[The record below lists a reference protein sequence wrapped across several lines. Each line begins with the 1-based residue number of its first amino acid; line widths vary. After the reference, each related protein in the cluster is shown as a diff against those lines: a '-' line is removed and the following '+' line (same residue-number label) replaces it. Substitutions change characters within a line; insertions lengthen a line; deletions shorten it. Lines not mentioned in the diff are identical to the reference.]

1 MCYSLQG
8 RKPQRKGIYLM
19 HFIESCVV
27 FSSRWEQR
35 GLGGRE
41 LKPVPLLTS
50 ATRKA
55 LKARKGKQLLRGRY
69 PVLLSSPQRRKAS
82 PGPCM
87 CRLPW
92 VRASQR
98 TAGLWCA
105 LTFQEKAESSVLS
118 ILAQHRERLRADLF
132 LQKQQEH
139 PVLISTAS
147 CPHPPFDLF
156 TLSFSTKSLQHIQQG

>member
-55 LKARKGKQLLRGRY
+55 LK
-69 PVLLSSPQRRKAS
+69 V
-82 PGPCM
+82 
-87 CRLPW
+87 
-92 VRASQR
+92 SQR
-98 TAGLWCA
+98 PVPCASFLTAEEEGEPRPLH
-105 LTFQEKAESSVLS
+105 V
-118 ILAQHRERLRADLF
+118 
-132 LQKQQEH
+132 
-139 PVLISTAS
+139 
-147 CPHPPFDLF
+147 
-156 TLSFSTKSLQHIQQG
+156 